1 MERPA
6 TLRLGVAAI
15 EERSLVG
22 AQNARAC
29 GGKLPSSTH
38 IWSERYVE
46 IMPRRDRRQLNGS
59 RRATARLGGVY
70 PAIGYEVN
78 PWGMGALS

>member
-22 AQNARAC
+22 MTTETEAEV
-29 GGKLPSSTH
+29 KT
-38 IWSERYVE
+38 I
-46 IMPRRDRRQLNGS
+46 
-59 RRATARLGGVY
+59 TAAAKTV
-70 PAIGYEVN
+70 
-78 PWGMGALS
+78 GAAVCV